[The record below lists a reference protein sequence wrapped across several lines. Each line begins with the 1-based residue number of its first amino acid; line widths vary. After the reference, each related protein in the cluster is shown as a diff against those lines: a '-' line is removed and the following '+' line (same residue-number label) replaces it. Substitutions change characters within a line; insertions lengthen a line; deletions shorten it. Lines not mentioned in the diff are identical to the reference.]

1 MKGNIIKQNHIM
13 ALFYKTRGI
22 MYNEVEKL
30 HQQPDD
36 QRCCDTLG
44 PATDGSLQGD
54 QAAGKK

>member
-1 MKGNIIKQNHIM
+1 
-13 ALFYKTRGI
+13 